1 MRSFSRR
8 SDSMQGAL
16 SRLRVALLVA
26 ALVSWACHA
35 AEPNAG
41 GAAVGASVGPTR
53 GGEPTRQELESVD
66 SALETVRAVCSD
78 VLAEILAELRE
89 RRPGIEARQ
98 SGGRSKRNDY
108 RNYQWISVKSG
119 GCEYLLCTHH
129 NDLDTRTGNPH
140 VQMGRIQFW
149 RCDGPH
155 GPHSRD
161 ENGVWRYHFENADA
175 TLPRTR
181 VWDDGFSAAAVADR
195 FLAFMDRTAGPEGA
209 EAATRDARHATGAA
223 RAEETDSPLAN
234 AAPVGAA
241 RRAARADEAIETIR
255 AVESKAMAAIVA
267 ELRRRH
273 PDWAVRSSHGNSRLN
288 DYRCYQWITIRPGD
302 GGAYW
307 ITMMFNDQ
315 DPYTGN
321 THTQFGRIQ
330 FWRGIVQSDQA
341 DQHSNN
347 PTVQRSN
354 GPTVQRF
361 PGPHTRDA
369 GGWRF
374 RSDKQW
380 ASMPRL
386 HLWSPEY
393 STAHV
398 VDLFERFLAEDM
410 ADSRSESAGNGRT
423 TRDMRHATRGNPVA
437 CLPPPVARR
446 GSPAA
451 FKTAIL
457 QIPPKK
463 TIIPSQPP
471 TPPNTP

>member
-181 VWDDGFSAAAVADR
+181 VWDNGFSAAAVADR
-195 FLAFMDRTAGPEGA
+195 FLAFMDEGEGALSERA
-209 EAATRDARHATGAA
+209 EAATRDARPATCDARPATRDARHATRAA
-223 RAEETDSPLAN
+223 RAEETDSPPAN

-302 GGAYW
+302 GGACW

-380 ASMPRL
+380 KNMPRL

-410 ADSRSESAGNGRT
+410 EGALSER
-423 TRDMRHATRGNPVA
+423 
-437 CLPPPVARR
+437 
-446 GSPAA
+446 AA
-451 FKTAIL
+451 PQKTAIL
-457 QIPPKK
+457 PIPLKK
-463 TIIPSQPP
+463 TIIPSQPS